1 MQIKELTTI
10 SELID
15 ARFNGRKLLCV
26 TTLNDL
32 NDIDNYDNVY
42 VIDEQE
48 ERKENKIPYLESEV
62 STLRE
67 IIQKLKENERIDAE
81 TIRQLKENAEADAE
95 TIEKQDDD
103 IEDKDA
109 ELTKLRAEVTS
120 LRTQLERMKPEPRQ
134 ADEDHTK
141 LEALY
146 QNGTSVQ
153 MDNLTDISGFKVV
166 EVKKGDRGK
175 QKTLLDPEK
184 TAIDEDEAAEIWDGE
199 KAKAYFEEC
208 KSLNKTA
215 KHFGVSWYTC
225 KKRLEAMGVVAE

>member
-120 LRTQLERMKPEPRQ
+120 LREQLERMKPEPRQ
-134 ADEDHTK
+134 ADEDHAK

-153 MDNLTDISGFKVV
+153 MDNLTDISGMKVTKL
-166 EVKKGDRGK
+166 KKGDRGSAP
-175 QKTLLDPEK
+175 TLLDPEK
-184 TAIDEDEAAEIWDGE
+184 TVVDEEAMVEPWEAE
-199 KAKAYFEEC
+199 KAKAFYLEC

-215 KHFGVSWYTC
+215 KHFGVTWYKC
-225 KKRLEAMGVVAE
+225 KSMLKSMGVETE